1 MSNWQKHS
9 LDEMMA
15 MVQSVASQ
23 KNIEDNAVE
32 KDWWVTVVLK
42 ATISFLFPQ
51 LLLAKSL

>member
-32 KDWWVTVVLK
+32 K
-42 ATISFLFPQ
+42 AGG
-51 LLLAKSL
+51 LLLS